1 MTYDEERINKLI
13 NLAGYANLKSIDNIY
28 ESIIIPYVKRN
39 SKDDDDLEKY
49 NTIIC
54 TAKFDGILCMLNT
67 LLNTCTG
74 EVNCIKYITVFV
86 GTLKRVF
93 PLEDTSV
100 T

>member
-13 NLAGYANLKSIDNIY
+13 NLAGYSNLKSIDNIY

-39 SKDDDDLEKY
+39 SKDDETLETH
-49 NTIIC
+49 NTLIC
-54 TAKFDGILCMLNT
+54 KAKFDGILCMLDT
-67 LLNTCTG
+67 LLNTCVG

-93 PLEDTSV
+93 PLEDTSI